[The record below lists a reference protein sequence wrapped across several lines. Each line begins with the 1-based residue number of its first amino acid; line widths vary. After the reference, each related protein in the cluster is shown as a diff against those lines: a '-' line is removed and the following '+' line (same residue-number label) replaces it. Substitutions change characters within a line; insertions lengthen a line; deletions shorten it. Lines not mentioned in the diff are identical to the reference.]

1 MTARAVVETKFSCYL
16 KDLHQSS
23 LCLMHLA
30 KSKLKITGDVRN
42 LSAVWHRGGEL
53 PLVASLENLKVVD
66 TSRTVD
72 FKKRNYHP
80 TILLSCSPLSSVG
93 TYPLVPVKRE
103 WRRLCSGEAL

>member
-42 LSAVWHRGGEL
+42 LSAVWHRGG
-53 PLVASLENLKVVD
+53 S
-66 TSRTVD
+66 
-72 FKKRNYHP
+72 YH
-80 TILLSCSPLSSVG
+80 L
-93 TYPLVPVKRE
+93 
-103 WRRLCSGEAL
+103 